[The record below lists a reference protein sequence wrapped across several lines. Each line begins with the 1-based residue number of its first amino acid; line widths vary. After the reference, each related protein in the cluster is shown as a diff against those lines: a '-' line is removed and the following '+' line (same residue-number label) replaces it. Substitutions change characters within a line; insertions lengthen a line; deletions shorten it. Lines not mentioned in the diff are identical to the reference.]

1 MCVGID
7 DNGQG
12 TMASSAL
19 SWLRFLTL
27 TGMPEARIIICVR
40 IDDYE
45 SGTMA
50 STMASTNLC
59 WQTGQD
65 FADRNFKTE
74 ISCNLVDFQAKNFT
88 KSLPRIVMHV
98 KPGLNSS
105 EWLPERNKKT
115 KTTENRKAM
124 TA

>member
-27 TGMPEARIIICVR
+27 TGMPEARIVMCVR
-40 IDDYE
+40 IDDNE

-59 WQTGQD
+59 WQTGQE
-65 FADRNFKTE
+65 T
-74 ISCNLVDFQAKNFT
+74 L
-88 KSLPRIVMHV
+88 
-98 KPGLNSS
+98 KPKYL
-105 EWLPERNKKT
+105 
-115 KTTENRKAM
+115 AI
-124 TA
+124 